1 MFLELWSLSLPKSIM
16 NATGQDFLKM
26 NKVVL
31 TFNFVDEVLGRGGGG
46 GGGWVGR
53 VLHGIRG
60 GGVPPSSPNPDPI
73 SDQNM
78 PLSIPVFRPDM
89 YVNIKGPNYVNMT

>member
-46 GGGWVGR
+46 GGVGGEGTSR
-53 VLHGIRG
+53 N
-60 GGVPPSSPNPDPI
+60 SWWWCAAQFSK
-73 SDQNM
+73 S
-78 PLSIPVFRPDM
+78 
-89 YVNIKGPNYVNMT
+89 